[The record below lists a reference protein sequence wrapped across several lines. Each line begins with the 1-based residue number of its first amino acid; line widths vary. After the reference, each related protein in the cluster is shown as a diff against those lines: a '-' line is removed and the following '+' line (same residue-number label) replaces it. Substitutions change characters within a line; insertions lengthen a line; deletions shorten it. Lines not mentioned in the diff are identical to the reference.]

1 MKANSLLWIISI
13 IFNIIIILVGISL
26 LISGIYLSFKIKEF
40 NIISGILLIIGVIIF
55 IVNSLLILIGK
66 FRSWMINIGIILNSI
81 IFLAILLFSIMIT
94 INFDKT
100 VNFLFE
106 ISELKNEDLISTIKE
121 YIQIIIIVG
130 FCLAGIIVLD
140 LVCLFFYKKSILNEK
155 EEYSQELTSG
165 DPILRKLKG
174 LEDSNL

>member
-13 IFNIIIILVGISL
+13 IFNLIIILFGIFL
-26 LISGIYLSFKIKEF
+26 LICSIYLSFKTEEF
-40 NIISGILLIIGVIIF
+40 NIVSGTLLIIGIITF
-55 IVNSLLILIGK
+55 IVNSLIIFTGK
-66 FRSWMINIGIILNSI
+66 FRSWVITIGIILNSI
-81 IFLAILLFSIMIT
+81 IFLAIILFSIMIT

-100 VNFLFE
+100 VDFLFE
-106 ISELKNEDLISTIKE
+106 ISELKNENLISIIKE

-130 FCLAGIIVLD
+130 FCLAAIIVLD
-140 LVCLFFYKKSILNEK
+140 LVCLFFYRKSILNEK